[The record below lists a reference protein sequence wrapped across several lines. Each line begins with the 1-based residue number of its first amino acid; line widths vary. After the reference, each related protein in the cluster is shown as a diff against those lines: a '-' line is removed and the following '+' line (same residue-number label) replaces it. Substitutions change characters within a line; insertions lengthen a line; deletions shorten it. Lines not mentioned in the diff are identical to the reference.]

1 MKRLGGMLGALLV
14 AASGCSWI
22 ITEGP
27 GANERPPVSCT
38 TSKVGPGVDTVV
50 AAVYG
55 TAAVLYGAIYLMADD
70 DNNDP
75 EGTDFPVKTIAGVGA
90 LAATAIAVPFGMS
103 ASDGYARVRAC
114 KARKAAEWQ
123 PQPYPGQPYP
133 GQPYPGQPYPGQ
145 PYPGQPYPGQPLYPQ
160 PVPQPYLPSPGAG
173 PYAPTPPG

>member
-14 AASGCSWI
+14 CASGCSWI

-38 TSKVGPGVDTVV
+38 TSKVGPGVDTVIS
-50 AAVYG
+50 AVYG

-70 DNNDP
+70 ESGP

-114 KARKAAEWQ
+114 KARKATEWQ
-123 PQPYPGQPYP
+123 QQYWQPQPYPYQQPQPYPQPYPYQPYPGQPYP
-133 GQPYPGQPYPGQ
+133 GPVQPAPGQQ
-145 PYPGQPYPGQPLYPQ
+145 LYPQ
-160 PVPQPYLPSPGAG
+160 PMPQPQH
-173 PYAPTPPG
+173 

>member
-1 MKRLGGMLGALLV
+1 MKRLGGMLGALLA

-27 GANERPPVSCT
+27 GANERAPVSCT

-70 DNNDP
+70 DSNA
-75 EGTDFPVKTIAGVGA
+75 EGADFPVKTIAGVGA
-90 LAATAIAVPFGMS
+90 LAATAVAVPFGMS
-103 ASDGYARVRAC
+103 ASDGYSRVRAC

-123 PQPYPGQPYP
+123 QQYWQPQPYPYQHPYQQPYPYQPYPGQPYP
-133 GQPYPGQPYPGQ
+133 GPVQPAPGQQ
-145 PYPGQPYPGQPLYPQ
+145 LYPQ
-160 PVPQPYLPSPGAG
+160 PMP
-173 PYAPTPPG
+173 APPR